1 MALGEKLFEETGKV
15 TTINIKSVHPVE
27 GVKMEV
33 SFASEIKGIG
43 KFPSGRNMGAGTMA
57 QYPHGTVDAAYQGV
71 VTTTEGQEQ
80 FFWWAHEKGLV
91 AEGGKVKSVTI
102 VTGFTN
108 SSKLSWMN
116 HLVFLIESEIDP
128 SAQEFRGT
136 GYQWK

>member
-1 MALGEKLFEETGKV
+1 MVLGEKLFEESGKITAV
-15 TTINIKSVHPVE
+15 NIKSVHPVE

-43 KFPSGRNMGAGTMA
+43 KFPTGRNLGAGTMA

-71 VTTTEGQEQ
+71 VTTTTEGEQ
-80 FFWWAHEKGLV
+80 FFWWAHEKGVV
-91 AEGGKVKSVTI
+91 AQGGKVKSVTI

-116 HLVFLIESEIDP
+116 SLVLLIESEIDP